1 MHLDN
6 AASPLTH
13 TSTTTQKDSER
24 VAEQHDLSAAYLQRE
39 LNGDQEVVDK
49 G

>member
-39 LNGDQEVVDK
+39 LNGDQKVVDK